1 MKLLSAL
8 LLGAT
13 IGLMTTMYSD
23 ASEVDDK
30 SIAFQKEIC
39 KIQAGQA
46 YDTMKFRQYGGEK
59 EEIQAVVSSPEG
71 LTIIDMA
78 YARPLTTNK
87 KHAMQAFKEH
97 VSKLC
102 TSQIKG

>member
-1 MKLLSAL
+1 MKLLMAVTLSVL
-8 LLGAT
+8 TL
-13 IGLMTTMYSD
+13 SVH
-23 ASEVDDK
+23 ASEIDEK

-87 KHAMQAFKEH
+87 KHAMQSFKEH

>member
-1 MKLLSAL
+1 MKLLLAVTLSL
-8 LLGAT
+8 LT
-13 IGLMTTMYSD
+13 ISVQ

-102 TSQIKG
+102 VSQIKG

>member
-1 MKLLSAL
+1 MKLLLAVTLSL
-8 LLGAT
+8 LTL
-13 IGLMTTMYSD
+13 SVQ

-30 SIAFQKEIC
+30 SIAFQNEIC

-87 KHAMQAFKEH
+87 KHAMQSFKEH

-102 TSQIKG
+102 VSQIKG